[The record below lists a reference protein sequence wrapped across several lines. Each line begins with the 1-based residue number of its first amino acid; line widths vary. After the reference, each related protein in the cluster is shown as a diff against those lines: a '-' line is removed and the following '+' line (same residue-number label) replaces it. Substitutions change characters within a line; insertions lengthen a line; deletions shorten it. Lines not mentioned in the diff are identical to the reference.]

1 MPSRDRVEVFV
12 DAVVNG
18 DHADAIRNF
27 YHEDASMQENETPP
41 RVGRDHLVAHEQAAL
56 ARVQSMETH
65 PPRAV
70 LVDGDQVM
78 IAWTFDM
85 TDGKGVRRR
94 LREIALQ
101 EWRDDRILREQFVY
115 DTATAWKPV
124 KDGA

>member
-1 MPSRDRVEVFV
+1 MPNRERIDAFV

-41 RVGRDHLVAHEQAAL
+41 RVGRDHLVAHEEAAL

-124 KDGA
+124 EGEA